1 MGLMTSSHAW
11 VLPAYYNPNWW
22 RIAESESD
30 FGDCSNE
37 DMEAILESVLFI
49 KNVKY
54 PPMVRQLVVIL
65 WSIL

>member
-22 RIAESESD
+22 KKAENESD
-30 FGDCSNE
+30 YDSCSNE
-37 DMEAILESVLFI
+37 DMEGILESVLFV

-54 PPMVRQLVVIL
+54 PPMVRHPIVRD
-65 WSIL
+65 